1 VKDML
6 KSDYQWS
13 DKELSKFYC
22 KIATKRPTDINRG
35 GGIYFYKN
43 IKEKDILNGEVGLH
57 VIYAYQKRFEEKNMF
72 SHAAVLKKVLF
83 GARWEIIRTRKAL
96 FIPNAKIGEELV
108 HKRLNRG
115 LRDICNMFDSILAEK
130 PSESA
135 RYFFG
140 M

>member
-1 VKDML
+1 ML

-13 DKELSKFYC
+13 DKELSSFYH
-22 KIATKRPTDINRG
+22 KVATKRPGEQNRG
-35 GGIYFYKN
+35 GGIYFYKH
-43 IKEKDILNGEVGLH
+43 IEKQDILKGEAGLH
-57 VIYAYQKRFEEKNMF
+57 IIYAYQKRFEEQNMF
-72 SHAAVLKKVLF
+72 SHAKVLKKVLL

-96 FIPNAKIGEELV
+96 FIPDKKLGEELLT
-108 HKRLNRG
+108 KRLNRKF
-115 LRDICNMFDSILAEK
+115 RDICNMFDSILAGK